1 MKHLLLSGW
10 PVCCN
15 FALRKFQ
22 VSNPLNNNM
31 MKKAFLLLCLLA
43 TTTIATATDLWEGT
57 HAVDWSNTLTIE
69 ATKFADA
76 QVGQKIVVEFKDATG
91 EVIELHSN
99 GGMLPGT
106 RYAHSLYADQ
116 HEMEVFITPGMLACL
131 KEHGM
136 EICGKGF
143 TATKVW
149 YGDGKDN
156 VDGNTVWTGYFW
168 MDEWSTL
175 EVAKTSFDGINWSN
189 YKAIRFYSE
198 ANRTDY
204 VINVLTKWDEGGKL
218 GDQTTMT
225 MTNEYA
231 ELNLEGI
238 DMAAK
243 LADVDRLMVQC
254 NKEGGNPFNFTAIV
268 LVKKETT
275 GVSATLMDSE
285 KVDGKAYNLAGQHV
299 DSPSKGLYIV
309 NGKKFFIKY

>member
-1 MKHLLLSGW
+1 
-10 PVCCN
+10 
-15 FALRKFQ
+15 
-22 VSNPLNNNM
+22 M

-69 ATKFADA
+69 AAKFAEA

-106 RYAHSLYADQ
+106 RYAHYLYADQ

-149 YGDGKDN
+149 YGDGKEN
-156 VDGNTVWTGYFW
+156 VDENTVWTGYFW

-175 EVAKTSFDGINWSN
+175 EVAKTSFDGISWND

-204 VINVLTKWDEGGKL
+204 VINVLTKWDDEGGKL

-238 DMAAK
+238 DMAAR

>member
-1 MKHLLLSGW
+1 
-10 PVCCN
+10 
-15 FALRKFQ
+15 
-22 VSNPLNNNM
+22 
-31 MKKAFLLLCLLA
+31 MKKVFLLLCLMA
-43 TTTIATATDLWEGT
+43 TTTIAMATDLWEGT

-69 ATKFADA
+69 AAKFADA
-76 QVGQKIVVEFKDATG
+76 QVGQKIVIEFTDATG

-106 RYAHSLYADQ
+106 RYAHFLYSDQ
-116 HEMEVFITPGMLACL
+116 HSAEVFITPGMLTCL

-136 EICGKGF
+136 EVCGKGF
-143 TATKVW
+143 TATKLW
-149 YGDGKDN
+149 YGDGKENIDE
-156 VDGNTVWTGYFW
+156 NTVWTGYFW

-175 EVAKTSFDGINWSN
+175 EVAKTSFDGINWSD

-204 VINVLTKWDEGGKL
+204 VINVLTKWGDDGKL

-231 ELNLEGI
+231 ELSLDGI

-243 LADVDRLMVQC
+243 LDTDRLMVQC

-268 LVKKETT
+268 LVKKDHSTDIRQLSVSPASMTT
-275 GVSATLMDSE
+275 E
-285 KVDGKAYNLAGQHV
+285 YYNLAGQRMTNAG
-299 DSPSKGLYIV
+299 KGMYIV
-309 NGKKFFIKY
+309 NGKKVVIK

>member
-1 MKHLLLSGW
+1 
-10 PVCCN
+10 
-15 FALRKFQ
+15 
-22 VSNPLNNNM
+22 M
-31 MKKAFLLLCLLA
+31 MKKVFLLLCLLA
-43 TTTIATATDLWEGT
+43 TTIIATATDLWEGT

-69 ATKFADA
+69 AAKFADA

-175 EVAKTSFDGINWSN
+175 EVAKTSFDGINWSD

-204 VINVLTKWDEGGKL
+204 VINVLTKWGDGGKL

-225 MTNEYA
+225 MTNEYV
-231 ELNLEGI
+231 ELSLEGI
-238 DMAAK
+238 DMTAK

-309 NGKKFFIKY
+309 NGKKVLVKKNRY

>member
-1 MKHLLLSGW
+1 
-10 PVCCN
+10 
-15 FALRKFQ
+15 
-22 VSNPLNNNM
+22 M
-31 MKKAFLLLCLLA
+31 MKKVFLLLCLLA

-69 ATKFADA
+69 AAKFADA

-175 EVAKTSFDGINWSN
+175 EVAKTSFDGINWSD

-204 VINVLTKWDEGGKL
+204 VINVLTKWGDGGKL

-225 MTNEYA
+225 MTNEYV
-231 ELNLEGI
+231 ELSLEGI
-238 DMAAK
+238 DMTAK

-268 LVKKETT
+268 LVKKET
-275 GVSATLMDSE
+275 
-285 KVDGKAYNLAGQHV
+285 
-299 DSPSKGLYIV
+299 
-309 NGKKFFIKY
+309 NG